1 MSPNSDERIVYFCF
15 LLILKIIK
23 TNLKDDRRDLLVVQV
38 QEIYP
43 IETRE
48 VKMKG

>member
-23 TNLKDDRRDLLVVQV
+23 TNLKDYRRDD
-38 QEIYP
+38 EYKD
-43 IETRE
+43 ETRALR
-48 VKMKG
+48 VRMISILVF